1 MANQSR
7 PDEDYVIA
15 AVHVEAEARA
25 ILRSLSVTI
34 NMIAEGFLFNGWPSP
49 TDSSSKITVWCWAI
63 ESLFPKGTGVEEKQY
78 VRKCKVCSA
87 ALHQGRILGPNAD
100 WLCWN
105 GRWILL
111 PVHRGRLFKSFRQRT
126 IIATAT
132 IELLREMFARYGN
145 QQWNA
150 NRQRH
155 FPAVLPKPRI
165 YTPATYI
172 PQSNGQTERSVDSF
186 QRRLE
191 KLSEGGRPS
200 TLEHLQTLLSEPIAA
215 QQELTPHDIS
225 SRNIPWQASDLLWI
239 YWRNQFQLQP
249 FKTNSSIIDMEQF
262 IVNFSLMIRFTLRIS
277 QRKPEVNFNVN
288 YNVLLVLGGRNRL
301 IHTHINKIGPRT
313 NASGD
318 SSSWCPVACGDTHER
333 IRNDQ
338 DTSIN
343 TKQFGGSGNSLV
355 LLLIPMSTIPWWMF

>member
-15 AVHVEAEARA
+15 AVHVEAEVRA

-34 NMIAEGFLFNGWPSP
+34 NMIAGVPFQWL
-49 TDSSSKITVWCWAI
+49 TITHRLQLKNNRVMLGDRIVVSQRYRCRRDAARTKVQ
-63 ESLFPKGTGVEEKQY
+63 SLLCCFAPRKNPGTN
-78 VRKCKVCSA
+78 R
-87 ALHQGRILGPNAD
+87 
-100 WLCWN
+100 LCWN

-172 PQSNGQTERSVDSF
+172 PQSTGQTRVSIS
-186 QRRLE
+186 
-191 KLSEGGRPS
+191 RP
-200 TLEHLQTLLSEPIAA
+200 
-215 QQELTPHDIS
+215 
-225 SRNIPWQASDLLWI
+225 
-239 YWRNQFQLQP
+239 
-249 FKTNSSIIDMEQF
+249 
-262 IVNFSLMIRFTLRIS
+262 FSLSRD
-277 QRKPEVNFNVN
+277 
-288 YNVLLVLGGRNRL
+288 
-301 IHTHINKIGPRT
+301 
-313 NASGD
+313 SG
-318 SSSWCPVACGDTHER
+318 
-333 IRNDQ
+333 
-338 DTSIN
+338 
-343 TKQFGGSGNSLV
+343 
-355 LLLIPMSTIPWWMF
+355 